1 MSRAEARAGTRFGV
15 VAVRRLIRAV
25 GLAALATACAG
36 PGDDGTDLGRN
47 MPSTTGERAPGSSS
61 PSTALLPATT
71 PAPTTSLPAASDIV
85 LGPLGLGVVS
95 FGSEA
100 ATVLPALAARFGPA
114 VDDRPL
120 GSCPSGE
127 VDRLVQF
134 AELSVLIDETG
145 GTGRFV
151 AWDLGAPS
159 TGRPRLATAE
169 GIGIGTSLA
178 DLRSAYGNRLQ
189 LSRDD
194 PFGPAFEV
202 EAEPPG
208 RLGGTLTGISGN
220 DTVATLSGGTA
231 SCAT

>member
-1 MSRAEARAGTRFGV
+1 MRRAEVGPAGHV
-15 VAVRRLIRAV
+15 YVAVRRLIRAV

-36 PGDDGTDLGRN
+36 PGDDGADLGRS
-47 MPSTTGERAPGSSS
+47 MPSNTGERAPSSSS
-61 PSTALLPATT
+61 PSTAPMATT
-71 PAPTTSLPAASDIV
+71 TTASTLTSLPAVDDVV

-100 ATVLPALAARFGPA
+100 ATVLPVLEARFGRP

-134 AELSVLIDETG
+134 AELSVLLDVTG
-145 GTGRFV
+145 GREHFV
-151 AWDLGAPS
+151 AWDLGTPS
-159 TGRPRLATAE
+159 TGRPRLVTAE

-178 DLRSAYGNRLQ
+178 ELRSAYGDRLQ

-202 EAEPPG
+202 EVEPPG
-208 RLGGTLTGISGN
+208 RLGGTLTGISDN
-220 DTVATLSGGTA
+220 DVVATLSGGTA
-231 SCAT
+231 SCAS